1 MRYFIFL
8 VIHLFIAIQANAQDT
23 TTSRP
28 KIGLTLSGG
37 GAKGLAHIGILKA
50 IDSAGLKIDFITG
63 TSMGAI
69 IGSLYASGYS
79 GYQIEKIARKI
90 DWDILLSNQLSLRSL
105 SMEEK
110 DEYGKYTVELPYIN
124 HKLRLPGGFLEGQEL
139 SFKFNELFYPVYKIK
154 DFNNL
159 SIPFKCIATDIS
171 TGQAV
176 VFDSGDITTA
186 VRASMAIP
194 SVFTAVEYKGYKLVD
209 GGLVRNFPVRDV
221 KEMGADLVIG
231 SSVTAGLS
239 PKEKL
244 SSALDIIL
252 QLAFF
257 KEAEDYK
264 KEVPLCDI
272 YVAHPVAEYSM
283 GSFNNTE
290 KLIDIGLEEGRK
302 LYPALKR
309 MADSLNEKYG
319 VLPFQENRLPL
330 SDSIYIS
337 SYEITGLNKTTKEFF
352 LHTMGINLKRSYSE
366 ADLSKMVRRVYGTRY
381 YSSIN
386 YTLQSQPDSSSKI
399 IFTVKENPSTYA
411 KLGLHYNEFS
421 GISVITNLTTRDL
434 FFRYSRS
441 SATVSIGENTR
452 LKGEHLQY
460 FGLRKNIA
468 VIPKFQL
475 ENFKTNTYNEF
486 VKSGQYRQLYYTGEI
501 KAQYSGNRNFTSGIG
516 TRYEFV
522 NFKPL
527 ILSDLKAK
535 GRNDFFTSF
544 IYFDANTLDKR
555 IYPKRG
561 FRINAEFGFV
571 YNQNPRATFYSNGIP
586 VTNLDSIGINYD
598 DYQRSVVNVEA
609 FIPLSKR
616 LTFQLLLQT
625 GINFNYKQN
634 LVNNF
639 QVGGLTKTIRNQVIF
654 AGLDETTISTPSVAA
669 LMLGL
674 NFQLSKNIFLMAK
687 SNALVNN
694 FMSKDR
700 QLQLDNWITGHA
712 LVFAYTTPIGPLEF
726 SVAYSE
732 QSGKILTYANF
743 GIPF

>member
-1 MRYFIFL
+1 MKYFIVLTIPVFL
-8 VIHLFIAIQANAQDT
+8 SATLNAQQAGV
-23 TTSRP
+23 RP

-50 IDSAGLKIDFITG
+50 IDSAGLKIDYITG

-69 IGSLYASGYS
+69 IGSLYAAGYS
-79 GYQIEKIARKI
+79 GDRIESIARKI

-110 DEYGKYTVELPYIN
+110 DEYGKYAVELPYIN
-124 HKLRLPGGFLEGQEL
+124 HHLRLPGGFLEGQEL
-139 SFKFNELFYPVYKIK
+139 SFKFAELFYPVYKIK
-154 DFNNL
+154 DFNNFP
-159 SIPFKCIATDIS
+159 IPFKCIATDIS

-176 VFDSGDITTA
+176 VLDKGDIITA
-186 VRASMAIP
+186 IRASMAIP

-209 GGLVRNFPVRDV
+209 GGLVRNFPVKDV
-221 KEMGADLVIG
+221 KEMGANLVIG

-244 SSALDIIL
+244 SSAIDILL

-257 KEAEDYK
+257 KEDEDYK
-264 KEVPLCDI
+264 KEIPLCDI
-272 YVAHPVAEYSM
+272 YVVHPVQEYSM
-283 GSFNNTE
+283 GSFNSAK

-302 LYPALKR
+302 LYPVLKHL
-309 MADSLNEKYG
+309 ADSLNKKYG
-319 VLPFQENRLPL
+319 VMDFKADRLPV
-330 SDSIYIS
+330 SDSILIS
-337 SYEITGLNKTTKEFF
+337 RYEITGLDKTTKEFF
-352 LHTMGINLKRSYSE
+352 LHAMGIQLNKSYSE
-366 ADLSKMVRRVYGTRY
+366 AGISKLVRRVYGTRY

-386 YTLQSQPDSSSKI
+386 YSLEPQPDHSSKI
-399 IFTVKENPSTYA
+399 VFVVKENPSTYA

-441 SATVSIGENTR
+441 AATFSIGENTR

-475 ENFKTNTYNEF
+475 ENFKTNTYTDF
-486 VKSGQYRQLYYTGEI
+486 VKNGQYRQLYYTGEI
-501 KAQYSGNRNFTSGIG
+501 KGQYSGNRNLTSGIG
-516 TRYEFV
+516 TRYERI
-522 NFKPL
+522 NFKPI
-527 ILSDLKAK
+527 ILTDLKAK
-535 GRNDFFTSF
+535 GKNDFFTSF

-555 IYPKRG
+555 TYPTRG
-561 FRINAEFGFV
+561 FKINAEFGFV

-598 DYQRSVVNVEA
+598 NYQRSTVNIDA
-609 FIPLSKR
+609 YLPLSKR
-616 LTFQLLLQT
+616 FVFQILFQS
-625 GINFNYKQN
+625 GVNFNYKQN

-639 QVGGLTKTIRNQVIF
+639 QIGGLTKTIRNQVIF

-674 NFQLSKNIFLMAK
+674 NFQLSRNIYLMAK
-687 SNALVNN
+687 SNALLNN
-694 FMSKDR
+694 FISKDR
-700 QLQLDNWITGHA
+700 HLQLENWLTGHA
-712 LVFAYTTPIGPLEF
+712 IVFAYNTPLGPLEF
-726 SVAYSE
+726 SAAYCE
-732 QSGKILTYANF
+732 QSKKILTYANF